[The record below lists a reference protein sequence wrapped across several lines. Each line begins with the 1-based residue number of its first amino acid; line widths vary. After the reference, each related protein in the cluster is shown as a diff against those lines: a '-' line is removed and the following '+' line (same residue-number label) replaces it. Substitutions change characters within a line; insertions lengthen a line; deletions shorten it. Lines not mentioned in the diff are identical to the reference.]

1 MKKIKIILL
10 TATVVVLVV
19 LNISVISSNGNVE
32 EVYLGLMPENALADG
47 QCWLEY
53 GSVLCFCD
61 IQYGPL
67 CGGNH
72 CQDLVVRC
80 KGNETEL
87 DECSD

>member
-1 MKKIKIILL
+1 MKKIKF
-10 TATVVVLVV
+10 VSVMVVLGALLL
-19 LNISVISSNGNVE
+19 LNVSVNSSNGNVE
-32 EVYLGLMPENALADG
+32 EVYLGLMPENVLAEG

-53 GSVLCFCD
+53 GSALCYCD